1 MTIIIRKFH
10 EKNLSIHL
18 FRCNLVDE
26 CPDASDE
33 KECDVLFLPSDYRSE
48 LFPLTSTG
56 DPLSVTLNVSVLAFP
71 IISTLEMSFL
81 CDFILLMRWVDPR
94 LKFYNL
100 VDTYALN
107 SLSVNKQLELW
118 TPVLSFPNARQA
130 EEQRWKLGIGGL
142 LFREYNYSKPIYNIS
157 LKVGS
162 SVRVRKLKVVPKIGN
177 MSHTL
182 GVNTRY
188 PIDQPYD
195 LIMSSDWY
203 YNY

>member
-1 MTIIIRKFH
+1 M
-10 EKNLSIHL
+10 
-18 FRCNLVDE
+18 
-26 CPDASDE
+26 
-33 KECDVLFLPSDYRSE
+33 
-48 LFPLTSTG
+48 TSTG

-130 EEQRWKLGIGGL
+130 EEQRWKLGFGF
-142 LFREYNYSKPIYNIS
+142 FREFNYSKLIENIS
-157 LKVGS
+157 VKVGS
-162 SVRVRKLKVVPKIGN
+162 SMRVRKLKVVLKIGN

-182 GVNTRY
+182 GVNTWY